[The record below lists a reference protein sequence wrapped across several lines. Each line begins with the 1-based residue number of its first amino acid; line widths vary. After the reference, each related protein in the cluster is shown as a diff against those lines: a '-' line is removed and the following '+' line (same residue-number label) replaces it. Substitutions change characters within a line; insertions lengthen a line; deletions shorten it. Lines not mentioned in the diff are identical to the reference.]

1 MQSAAPLLYRSI
13 HLLTTGILG
22 VCGAN
27 VHVPVLLELP
37 TAWEWA
43 GAISAEQPLQRKLPS
58 GLHFG
63 QNEGFLRLFYNLVF
77 GLPFSLALSPSAEQS

>member
-1 MQSAAPLLYRSI
+1 MQSAALLLYRSI

-22 VCGAN
+22 IRGAN
-27 VHVPVLLELP
+27 IHAPVLLELS

-43 GAISAEQPLQRKLPS
+43 GAISAGQPLQKKLPS

-63 QNEGFLRLFYNLVF
+63 QNEGFLRLFYNLFF
-77 GLPFSLALSPSAEQS
+77 GLPFPLALSPSAEQS